1 MKARSEKKYTIVD
14 AVLEGRVNAL
24 DKSFLV
30 QIDKCV
36 DWLKLRT
43 LINKKEVHQNTECGM
58 QPCIRQPNALQD
70 FTLRNMI
77 QLERRSGG
85 RANQRL
91 YHLQQV
97 YQPRLRA
104 HCPRS

>member
-1 MKARSEKKYTIVD
+1 MKARNEKKYTIVD

-43 LINKKEVHQNTECGM
+43 LINKKYTKTQNAVGNPAYDM
-58 QPCIRQPNALQD
+58 PNALQD
-70 FTLRNMI
+70 FTLRNMV
-77 QLERRSGG
+77 QLERLSGG
-85 RANQRL
+85 RADQRL

-97 YQPRLRA
+97 CQTRLRA